1 MAKMVHVMIRVL
13 EEKRSL
19 DFYSKGFGLTIS
31 HRLDFDDFSLIYL
44 RNKNSDM
51 EIELTINKSRTDTYS
66 LGDGYGHI
74 AFCIDDLSKMHTSLE
89 TLGLEPT
96 AIKEFAP
103 DDKLLARFFFVTD
116 PDGYKIEV
124 LQRHGHYQ

>member
-1 MAKMVHVMIRVL
+1 MAKMVHIMIRVL

-19 DFYSKGFGLTIS
+19 DFYNKGFGLTIS

-51 EIELTINKSRTDTYS
+51 EIELTINKSRTEPYS

-74 AFCIDDLSKMHTSLE
+74 AFCIDDLSKIHASHE

-96 AIKEFAP
+96 DIKEFTP